1 MKTTNFNALKRK
13 WICILF
19 LVLFMA
25 GGTSLIGM
33 STNDMNA
40 IDKVRIDRTQSNDE
54 HEEKIKFIK
63 VEKIK
68 PVPYLKKLLIF

>member
-25 GGTSLIGM
+25 GGMSLVGM
-33 STNDMNA
+33 SANDTTA
-40 IDKVRIDRTQSNDE
+40 INKGKTQSHDE